1 LEAALDRAEGREG
14 HIIQAGAPISDLDKD
29 PRCAR
34 LTKRAK
40 RIILDGYISGE
51 NPQHQKDPAR
61 RGAWLWDC
69 CWEMAEAGMEP
80 PDMVAIL
87 KDQRFGLARKAK
99 KKHGDVKHAASAAYE
114 FVKQKEER
122 ARKRAVKSQ
131 DPKSND
137 DNSGRPVIR
146 YDEKNLSQNIFDV
159 QDALLAN
166 RVPIYERGGQIVY
179 PYRLQKGTKSEGT
192 TRVAGT
198 LTIGAATAHNIQVWV
213 SESAIL
219 REQRWAHGKPYDKDI
234 KAPIEFCRG
243 YLLHR
248 LSWRLPT
255 LNGISDCPVIRA
267 NGTVCQTEGY
277 DRESGT
283 LLDYAGQS
291 YEPIPEHPTED
302 QARAALEVLNEVL
315 VGFPFDGNPDGVVK
329 CASRSV
335 ALSMLVSPH
344 VAQTVDAVP
353 LHLSL
358 APEARSGKSLIIQC
372 AGIIATGKVPP
383 AMSWTGREEED
394 EKRLTGAF
402 DRGGPLLFID
412 NVKKGSKIFGD
423 FLCAAITGAETSCR
437 RLGHSGEWL
446 VPTRMMVAASGNN
459 VGVLGDLA
467 LRTIACT
474 IDAKMPNPGERPFK
488 VDLQEYCRTNRARLV
503 TACLTI
509 LRYADPDMKL
519 TRMGGFEQWSRIVR
533 SALIRLGE
541 VDPLDSAK
549 DLREE
554 NPENAMLTLFGR
566 AWDACP
572 ALRDGWHELSE
583 VFSTAAMQ
591 GGVSDLADTLV
602 IILPDERQRTA
613 AGLGRFLAT
622 QNGKTFELDGRHVC
636 FRKSLD
642 RTTRRAGYE
651 LVAVD
656 RAHSLEPRALA
667 A

>member
-1 LEAALDRAEGREG
+1 MDVAKFLKNPPAGKDAPINKNAVADWESNVHYQKESARIIGIVEKCWERMGLEPSVWWHSGAGIQGLFKLDRVIGNDQASNLTMRLFMLLGGDPNVAKPSQVLRVPGGVNPKTSYGRKPTTSGPARFRRDIFGRDMSGDVIAVEELEAALDRAEGREG
-14 HIIQAGAPISDLDKD
+14 HTIQAGAPISDLDKD

-34 LTKRAK
+34 LTARAK
-40 RIILDGYISGE
+40 CIILDGYIAGE
-51 NPQHQKDPAR
+51 NPHHQKDPAR

-87 KDQRFGLARKAK
+87 KDQRFGMARKAK
-99 KKHGDVKHAASAAYE
+99 RSMGM
-114 FVKQKEER
+114 
-122 ARKRAVKSQ
+122 
-131 DPKSND
+131 SNIP
-137 DNSGRPVIR
+137 PVPR
-146 YDEKNLSQNIFDV
+146 MS
-159 QDALLAN
+159 
-166 RVPIYERGGQIVY
+166 
-179 PYRLQKGTKSEGT
+179 S
-192 TRVAGT
+192 
-198 LTIGAATAHNIQVWV
+198 
-213 SESAIL
+213 S
-219 REQRWAHGKPYDKDI
+219 
-234 KAPIEFCRG
+234 
-243 YLLHR
+243 
-248 LSWRLPT
+248 
-255 LNGISDCPVIRA
+255 
-267 NGTVCQTEGY
+267 
-277 DRESGT
+277 
-283 LLDYAGQS
+283 
-291 YEPIPEHPTED
+291 
-302 QARAALEVLNEVL
+302 ARAALDVLNEVL
-315 VGFPFDGNPDGVVK
+315 VGFPFDGNADGLVK

-335 ALSMLVSPH
+335 ALSMLLSPH

-488 VDLQEYCRTNRARLV
+488 VDLQDYCRTNRTRLV

-541 VDPLDSAK
+541 VDPLESAK

-554 NPENAMLTLFGR
+554 NPENAMLTLFGG

-583 VFSTAAMQ
+583 VFSTAVMQ
-591 GGVSDLADTLV
+591 GGMNDLADTLV
-602 IILPDERQRTA
+602 IILPDERHRTA

-656 RAHSLEPRALA
+656 RVHSLEPRALA